1 MLSGCSFIDRVLP
14 IFMKLAHVL
23 SGRGYCLR
31 KRALICGLDTWS
43 SRRRNLVATA
53 NLRHHDTL
61 HVRHRL

>member
-1 MLSGCSFIDRVLP
+1 
-14 IFMKLAHVL
+14 MKLAHVL